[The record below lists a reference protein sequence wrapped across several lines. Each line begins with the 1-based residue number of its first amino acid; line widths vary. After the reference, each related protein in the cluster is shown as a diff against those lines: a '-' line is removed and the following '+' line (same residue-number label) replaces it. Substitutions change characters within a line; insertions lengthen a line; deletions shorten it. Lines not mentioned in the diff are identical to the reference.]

1 MRSSAMSR
9 VIYVDGQYKIL
20 KTGNRS
26 YTVINT
32 EGPDNRHAHF
42 CKRSTAQKLIDL
54 IQQHTIPHSHYLRI
68 AAIRVSSDKHYTER
82 VEAHI
87 NKTATDYRN
96 STMQSQRRSRA
107 YG

>member
-1 MRSSAMSR
+1 MSR
-9 VIYVDGQYKIL
+9 VIYIDGQYKIL

-32 EGPDNRHAHF
+32 QGTEDCHAHF
-42 CKRSTAQKLIDL
+42 SKRSTAQKLIDL

-68 AAIRVSSDKHYTER
+68 AAIRVSTDKHYTER
-82 VEAHI
+82 VQAHI
-87 NKTATDYRN
+87 SKTDTDYKN
-96 STMQSQRRSRA
+96 STIQSQRRSRA